1 MQDFIYARSLYEDAW
16 TWTSWIIGNRNHL
29 LERSGDMYTL
39 IGDTHRYL
47 NRRIAM
53 KAYSLAADVY
63 SEISLSA
70 LFDCNLKRY
79 IIRRKIIRC
88 TELIDLLMNQVDA
101 ELKVYSDNQNSH
113 GSAVVKAIRDSI
125 LRLMDEELVE
135 YRL

>member
-1 MQDFIYARSLYEDAW
+1 MQDFIYARNLYEDSW
-16 TWTSWIIGNRNHL
+16 TWKSWLIGNRNHL

-47 NRRIAM
+47 NKKIAI

-88 TELIDLLMNQVDA
+88 TELIDLLMKQVDT
-101 ELKVYSDNQNSH
+101 ELKVYSDSQNSH
-113 GSAVVKAIRDSI
+113 HSAIVEAIRDSI
-125 LRLMDEELVE
+125 LRLMEEEVVDYSL
-135 YRL
+135 